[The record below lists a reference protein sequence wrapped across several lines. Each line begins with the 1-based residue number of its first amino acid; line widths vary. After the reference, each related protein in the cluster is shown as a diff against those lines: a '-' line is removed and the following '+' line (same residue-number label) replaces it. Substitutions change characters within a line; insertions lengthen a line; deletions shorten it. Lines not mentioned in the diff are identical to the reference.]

1 MAYSA
6 SDAFCAQADVEGLI
20 GRGTFTSGTK
30 PTAQQC
36 LDWMARVAAEVE
48 AKLAENGITYTVASH
63 GAAFPAT
70 PTDAKT
76 FRLKVLAE
84 SANAKGA
91 AAIVLQM
98 HDVKDEY
105 GQVPSAIAMQKDYL
119 GILETI
125 GTIADAATL
134 TAVYSDTNTTGLK
147 FLSDTGF

>member
-1 MAYSA
+1 MAYTA

-20 GRGTFTSGTK
+20 GRGTFTSTTK

-48 AKLAENGITYTVASH
+48 AKLAENGITYTVTSH

-91 AAIVLQM
+91 AAIVLEI

-105 GQVPSAIAMQKDYL
+105 GRVPAAMEMKKDYL
-119 GILETI
+119 GLLEAIVTVAE
-125 GTIADAATL
+125 GATL
-134 TAVYSDTNTTGLK
+134 SAVYSDTNTTGLK

>member
-1 MAYSA
+1 MAYTA
-6 SDAFCAQADVEGLI
+6 SDAFCAQTDVEGLI
-20 GRGTFTSGTK
+20 GRGTFTSTTK

-48 AKLAENGITYTVASH
+48 SKLADNGISYTVTSH

-70 PTDAKT
+70 PTDART

-91 AAIVLQM
+91 AAQVLEM

-105 GQVPSAIAMQKDYL
+105 GRVPSAIAMREEYL
-119 GILETI
+119 ALL
-125 GTIADAATL
+125 GTITTVADSATL
-134 TAVYSDTNTTGLK
+134 VAACSRTDTTDLAFTSDTE
-147 FLSDTGF
+147 F

>member
-6 SDAFCAQADVEGLI
+6 SDAFCAQTDVEGLI
-20 GRGTFTSGTK
+20 GRGTFTSTTK

-48 AKLAENGITYTVASH
+48 SKLAENGVNYTVQTH
-63 GAAFPAT
+63 GAPFPAT

-76 FRLKVLAE
+76 FRLKILAE

-91 AAIVLQM
+91 AALVLDI

-105 GQVPSAIAMQKDYL
+105 GQVPAAIALRKEYL
-119 GILETI
+119 GLLDTI
-125 GTIADAATL
+125 VL
-134 TAVYSDTNTTGLK
+134 TAESSTLSAVFNSTDTTNLR
-147 FLSDTGF
+147 FLSDTQF